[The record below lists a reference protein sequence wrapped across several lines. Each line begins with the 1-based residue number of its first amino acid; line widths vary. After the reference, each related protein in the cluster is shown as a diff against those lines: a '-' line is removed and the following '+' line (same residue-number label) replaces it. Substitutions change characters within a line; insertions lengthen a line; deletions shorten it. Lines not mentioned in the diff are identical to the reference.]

1 MQRWF
6 RIVAVS
12 SALLGASA
20 PADAQPGG
28 RFYAGA
34 AIGGFRVS
42 ADEVDG
48 SAAAAGLLGGVALT
62 PWLDLEADVTF
73 PASSFTRS
81 YGGDA
86 LSLSFASPGAS
97 QEELER
103 LGIWLRYDKQRDIVA
118 SFSGVAIFHSPRGR
132 VKPGFIAG
140 VTSQRVHDRTDYT
153 PVRVGPGVD
162 PAHPYGS
169 PRVETS
175 SRTQGALTVG
185 AQLAIAATPHLYVV
199 PDVRFDYG
207 SIGDEIN
214 NALRSSVRVMWRF

>member
-12 SALLGASA
+12 SALLGAAAS
-20 PADAQPGG
+20 ADAQPAG

-48 SAAAAGLLGGVALT
+48 SAAAASVLGGVAAT
-62 PWLDLEADVTF
+62 PWLDVEVDVAF

-86 LSLSFASPGAS
+86 LSLSFAPHGAS
-97 QEELER
+97 REELER
-103 LGIWLRYDKQRDIVA
+103 FGIWLRYDKRRDVTA
-118 SFSGVAIFHSPRGR
+118 SLSGVAIFHPSRGR

-140 VTSQRVHDRTDYT
+140 VTSQHVRSRTDLT

-162 PAHPYGS
+162 PANPWAS
-169 PRVETS
+169 PRAETD
-175 SRTQGALTVG
+175 SRIIGALTLG
-185 AQLAIAATPHLYVV
+185 AQLAIAATSHLYVV